1 MATNGSWKPGQS
13 GNPGGRTKGYGRI
26 RDLAL
31 KKCPAILKRL
41 EKIASQDDDLRAA
54 VAACM
59 GIMAY
64 GMGKPVQSVDLSA
77 RDGSLAEMFRAA
89 VRSANGL
96 SAEAPEETGASSST
110 H

>member
-13 GNPGGRTKGYGRI
+13 GNPGGRPKAHGRI

-41 EKIASQDDDLRAA
+41 EEIASQDDDLRAA

-64 GMGKPVQSVDLSA
+64 GVGKPVQQVDLSA

-89 VRSANGL
+89 VMSANGIIT
-96 SAEAPEETGASSST
+96 EAPEETGRSAAT